1 MTFEVKSRDGNITAL
16 RGRFGDFI
24 FRTFKNGK
32 IYATYSPVRPRSN
45 IGPISVHL
53 REQIK
58 ELNLEIVGEN
68 ENR

>member
-32 IYATYSPVRPRSN
+32 MYATYSPVQGRSN
-45 IGPISVHL
+45 PDPISVQL
-53 REQIK
+53 REIAK
-58 ELNLEIVGEN
+58 SLNLEIVGEN